1 MALTFFNI
9 RGQLV
14 NLGILTAFIETK
26 YIIAIVVLVG
36 NESMR
41 LKKRRNKIKISKMQ
55 GRITFG

>member
-36 NESMR
+36 NESMG
-41 LKKRRNKIKISKMQ
+41 LKRKKERIK
-55 GRITFG
+55 